1 MIAICKPITKNGKWR
16 KGVEY
21 TMSAKLEHV
30 TEATPVLHGSGVDE
44 SLNPK
49 TEEDRKVGKLD
60 YIFMWIGDGVNLG
73 NMTLGA
79 SLFVAGIATLNIFQ
93 TFAAA
98 IIAIGIISAVFALND
113 RVGYRTGIPYVVQL
127 RMSFG
132 EKGAIISSLLRGIP
146 AVVWYG
152 FQSWIG
158 GTALN
163 EIAKIVTGGA
173 FDNIF
178 ISFVVL
184 QVVQIWISLY
194 GFHAIKWVETLV
206 SIVIGLALIY
216 VLGILLNEHSSVIA
230 ENWVQA
236 KGSWGLPFFAFI
248 MMFMGNYAAIFLS
261 AADYS
266 RELKTGISD
275 TKRGFLYFLPILI
288 AYGLTLAIGAM
299 LASATGI
306 SNPVKAFAIVV
317 DNSYITFFVSAFIIL
332 GVIGVNMVANIIAPT
347 YVITL
352 ITKLKYKPAA
362 IITGVLA
369 LGSFPWVLV
378 QDSSAEGLGL
388 FILIYSA
395 FLGPIVAIL
404 LVEYYI
410 LRKQKI
416 NIPDL
421 YVTDGPFSGFNPAA
435 VLAMLLGAGAA
446 FIVVELAWIIG
457 LVVGGISYILLM
469 KFAFKDSKF
478 KKGTIFE
485 KNDFNP
491 VDENQSIS

>member
-1 MIAICKPITKNGKWR
+1 
-16 KGVEY
+16 
-21 TMSAKLEHV
+21 MSANSV
-30 TEATPVLHGSGVDE
+30 SYATTETDLQHASGVDE

-49 TEEDRKVGKLD
+49 TEAGRTVGPID
-60 YIFMWIGDGVNLG
+60 YVFMWIGDGVNLG

-79 SLFVAGIATLNIFQ
+79 SLVVAGIATLNIFQ

-98 IIAIGIISAVFALND
+98 IIAIGIISTFFTLND
-113 RVGYRTGIPYVVQL
+113 RLGYKTGIPYVVQL

-132 EKGAIISSLLRGIP
+132 LKGSVISSLLRGIP
-146 AVVWYG
+146 AIVWYG

-173 FDNIF
+173 FDNVAIC
-178 ISFVVL
+178 FVVL
-184 QVVQIWISLY
+184 QLVQIGLSLY
-194 GFHAIKWVETLV
+194 GFHAIKWVETLA
-206 SIVIGLALIY
+206 SIVIMLALIY
-216 VLGILLNEHSSVIA
+216 VFGILLTSYSEVIA
-230 ENWVQA
+230 EKWVHA

-266 RELKTGISD
+266 RELKSGISD
-275 TKRGFLYFLPILI
+275 TKRGLLYFVPILI
-288 AYGLTLAIGAM
+288 AYGLTLTIGAM

-317 DNSYITFFVSAFIIL
+317 DNSYITLFVSAFIVM
-332 GVIGVNMVANIIAPT
+332 GAVAVNMVANIIPPT

-352 ITKLKYKPAA
+352 LTKLKFKPAVT
-362 IITGVLA
+362 ITGLLA

-378 QDSSAEGLGL
+378 QDSSAEGLGI

-395 FLGPIVAIL
+395 FLGPIVSIL
-404 LVEYYI
+404 LIEYYI
-410 LRKQKI
+410 VRRQKV
-416 NIPDL
+416 NVADL
-421 YVTDGPFSGFNPAA
+421 YKEDGPFSGYNPCA
-435 VLAMLLGAGAA
+435 LIAMLIGAGAA
-446 FIVVELAWIIG
+446 FIKVELAWIIG
-457 LVVGGISYILLM
+457 VVVAGIAYLLLM
-469 KFAFKDSKF
+469 KFTFKDSKF

-485 KNDFNP
+485 K
-491 VDENQSIS
+491 

>member
-1 MIAICKPITKNGKWR
+1 
-16 KGVEY
+16 
-21 TMSAKLEHV
+21 MSTNLDV
-30 TEATPVLHGSGVDE
+30 TNATQIQHATGADE
-44 SLNPK
+44 TLNPK
-49 TEEDRKVGKLD
+49 TDKDRTVGPLD

-79 SLFVAGIATLNIFQ
+79 SLVVAGIATLNIFQ

-98 IIAIGIISAVFALND
+98 IIAIGIISAIFALND
-113 RVGYRTGIPYVVQL
+113 RLGYRTGIPYVVQL

-132 EKGAIISSLLRGIP
+132 QKGSIISSLLRGIP
-146 AVVWYG
+146 AIVWYG

-173 FDNIF
+173 FDNVAIC
-178 ISFVVL
+178 FVVIQL
-184 QVVQIWISLY
+184 VQIVLSMY

-206 SIVIGLALIY
+206 SVVIMLALVY
-216 VLGILLNEHSSVIA
+216 VFGVLLTSHSDVIA
-230 ENWVQA
+230 EKWVQA

-266 RELKTGISD
+266 RELKSGISD

-288 AYGLTLAIGAM
+288 AYGFTLTIGAM

-306 SNPVKAFAIVV
+306 TNPVKAFAVVV
-317 DNSYITFFVSAFIIL
+317 DNSYITLFVSAFIVM
-332 GVIGVNMVANIIAPT
+332 GAVAVNMVANIIPPT
-347 YVITL
+347 YVIQL
-352 ITKLKYKPAA
+352 LTKVKFKPAVA
-362 IITGVLA
+362 ITGLLA

-378 QDSSAEGLGL
+378 QDSSSKGLGM

-395 FLGPIVAIL
+395 FLGPIVSIL

-410 LRKQKI
+410 LRQQKV
-416 NIPDL
+416 NVPDL
-421 YVTDGPFSGFNPAA
+421 YKEDGPFAGYNPAA
-435 VLAMLLGAGAA
+435 VLAMLIGAGAA
-446 FIVVELAWIIG
+446 FLKVELAWITG
-457 LVVGGISYILLM
+457 VVVAGIAYILLT
-469 KFAFKDSKF
+469 KYAFKDSKF
-478 KKGTIFE
+478 KKGTIFDKE
-485 KNDFNP
+485 EQQQ
-491 VDENQSIS
+491 VA

>member
-1 MIAICKPITKNGKWR
+1 
-16 KGVEY
+16 
-21 TMSAKLEHV
+21 MSTNLESYV
-30 TEATPVLHGSGVDE
+30 PTETPQVHHDTGVDD

-49 TEEDRKVGKLD
+49 TEEGRTVGKLD

-79 SLFVAGIATLNIFQ
+79 SLVVAGIATLNIFQ

-98 IIAIGIISAVFALND
+98 FIAIGIISVVFALND

-146 AVVWYG
+146 AIVWYG

-163 EIAKIVTGGA
+163 EIAKIVTGGS

-178 ISFVVL
+178 ICFVVL
-184 QVVQIWISLY
+184 QLVQIWISMY

-206 SIVIGLALIY
+206 SIVIGVALIY
-216 VLGILLNEHSSVIA
+216 VLGVLLTSHSDVIV

-236 KGSWGLPFFAFI
+236 KGTWGLPFFAFI

-261 AADYS
+261 AGDYS
-266 RELKTGISD
+266 RELKTGMSD
-275 TKRGFLYFLPILI
+275 TKRGSLYFFPILI
-288 AYGLTLAIGAM
+288 AYGLTLTIGAM
-299 LASATGI
+299 LAAATGI
-306 SNPVKAFAIVV
+306 ANPVKAFAIVV

-332 GVIGVNMVANIIAPT
+332 GVIGVNMVANIIAPA
-347 YVITL
+347 YVVTL
-352 ITKLKYKPAA
+352 ITKVKYKPAV
-362 IITGVLA
+362 IITGLLA

-378 QDSSAEGLGL
+378 QDSSAEGLGM

-395 FLGPIVAIL
+395 FLGPIVSIL

-410 LRKQKI
+410 LRKQKVQV
-416 NIPDL
+416 DEL
-421 YVTDGPFSGFNPAA
+421 YKADGQFSGINPAA
-435 VLAMLLGAGAA
+435 VFAMLIGAGAA
-446 FIVVELAWIIG
+446 FVVVELAWIVG
-457 LVVGGISYILLM
+457 VVVGGIAYLLLT
-469 KFAFKDSKF
+469 KYAFKDSKF

-485 KNDFNP
+485 
-491 VDENQSIS
+491 